1 MSDAAALWVHEGSSV
16 HADPNDLTDYKVM
29 CFGGKAR
36 CEFTCTGRTDGDL
49 HVDFFDTE
57 WNHLP
62 FTRHYL
68 NANIPP
74 EVPSRVRDMVAM
86 AERLSEGIPFV
97 CADFYEVTGQYYFG
111 EMTFYHNTGM
121 VPFEP
126 EEYDELFGSL
136 IELPM

>member
-1 MSDAAALWVHEGSSV
+1 MSDAAALWVHEDSSV

-62 FTRHYL
+62 FTRHYP

-74 EVPSRVRDMVAM
+74 EAPLALEGYGGDGRAAVGGHPFRVCRLLRGGRAVLLRRDD
-86 AERLSEGIPFV
+86 LLP
-97 CADFYEVTGQYYFG
+97 QYR
-111 EMTFYHNTGM
+111 H
-121 VPFEP
+121 
-126 EEYDELFGSL
+126 GSL
-136 IELPM
+136 RTRGVR